1 MTNDRDKTA
10 PESGCADYEVG
21 YKKPP
26 RNTQFRKGKSG
37 NPAGRPKRAV
47 NVQASLTKT
56 LSEPVLVRIDGGKPT
71 KMSRLDAGL
80 LNLRTNMLKG
90 DPKGFAILV
99 KMMAAADMIKL
110 PQESE
115 TDVSINRED
124 QRMLDDLCARYGLDA
139 SSKSNE
145 VDHE

>member
-1 MTNDRDKTA
+1 M
-10 PESGCADYEVG
+10 
-21 YKKPP
+21 
-26 RNTQFRKGKSG
+26 
-37 NPAGRPKRAV
+37 
-47 NVQASLTKT
+47 NVHASLTKT
-56 LSEPVLVRIDGGKPT
+56 LSEPVLVRIDGKPT
-71 KMSRLDAGL
+71 KMSSLDAGL

-90 DPKGFAILV
+90 DPKAFAILV

-139 SSKSNE
+139 SSEIKRGGS
-145 VDHE
+145 

>member
-1 MTNDRDKTA
+1 MTNDLDKTVSKS
-10 PESGCADYEVG
+10 ERGDYEVG

-26 RNTQFRKGKSG
+26 RNRQFRKGKSG

-71 KMSRLDAGL
+71 KMSSLDAGL

-90 DPKGFAILV
+90 DPKAFDLGQNDGRGGHDQAS
-99 KMMAAADMIKL
+99 A
-110 PQESE
+110 
-115 TDVSINRED
+115 RERD
-124 QRMLDDLCARYGLDA
+124 
-139 SSKSNE
+139 
-145 VDHE
+145 

>member
-1 MTNDRDKTA
+1 MTNDLDKTV
-10 PESGCADYEVG
+10 PESGRGDYEVG

-47 NVQASLTKT
+47 NVQASLHKA
-56 LSEPVLVRIDGGKPT
+56 LSEPVIVRIDGKPT
-71 KMSRLDAGL
+71 KMSSLDAGL
-80 LNLRTNMLKG
+80 MNLKTNMLKG
-90 DPKGFAILV
+90 DPKAFAILV

-115 TDVSINRED
+115 TDVSITLEEE
-124 QRMLDDLCARYGLDA
+124 RMLDDFYARVGLND
-139 SSKSNE
+139 SSKE
-145 VDHE
+145 AGHE

>member
-1 MTNDRDKTA
+1 MTNDLDKTA
-10 PESGCADYEVG
+10 PESGCGDYEVG

-26 RNTQFRKGKSG
+26 RNRQFRKGKSG

-56 LSEPVLVRIDGGKPT
+56 LSEPVIVRIDGKPT
-71 KMSRLDAGL
+71 KMSSLDAGL

-90 DPKGFAILV
+90 DPKAFAILV

>member
-1 MTNDRDKTA
+1 MTNESDNKTL
-10 PESGCADYEVG
+10 ESGRGDYEVG

-26 RNTQFRKGKSG
+26 RHTQFRKGKSG

-56 LSEPVLVRIDGGKPT
+56 LSEPVIVRIDGKPT
-71 KMSRLDAGL
+71 KMSSLDAGL

-90 DPKGFAILV
+90 DPKAIAILV
-99 KMMAAADMIKL
+99 KMMVAADMIKL

>member
-1 MTNDRDKTA
+1 MTNDLDKTA
-10 PESGCADYEVG
+10 PESGREDYEVG

-56 LSEPVLVRIDGGKPT
+56 LSEPVLVRIDGKPT
-71 KMSRLDAGL
+71 KMSSLDAGL

-90 DPKGFAILV
+90 DPKAFAILV

-124 QRMLDDLCARYGLDA
+124 QRMLDCRRAAAFAAASARSISTRGF
-139 SSKSNE
+139 
-145 VDHE
+145 

>member
-1 MTNDRDKTA
+1 MTNDLDKTV
-10 PESGCADYEVG
+10 PESEPEGYEVG

-47 NVQASLTKT
+47 NVQASLTKM
-56 LSEPVLVRIDGGKPT
+56 LSEPVLVRMDGKPT
-71 KMSRLDAGL
+71 KMSSLDAGL

-90 DPKGFAILV
+90 DPKAFAILV

-110 PQESE
+110 PQECE
-115 TDVSINRED
+115 TDVSITLEE
-124 QRMLDDLCARYGLDA
+124 QRMFEDYCARFGLND
-139 SSKSNE
+139 SSKQAG
-145 VDHE
+145 HE

>member
-1 MTNDRDKTA
+1 MTNDLDKTV
-10 PESGCADYEVG
+10 PESGRGNYEVG

-26 RNTQFRKGKSG
+26 RNRQFRKGKSG

-56 LSEPVLVRIDGGKPT
+56 LSEPVLVRIDGKPR
-71 KMSRLDAGL
+71 KMSSLDAGL

-90 DPKGFAILV
+90 DPKAFAILV

>member
-1 MTNDRDKTA
+1 MTKNLDKTA
-10 PESGCADYEVG
+10 PESGREDYEVG

-47 NVQASLTKT
+47 NVQASLIKT
-56 LSEPVLVRIDGGKPT
+56 LSEPVIVRIDGKPT
-71 KMSRLDAGL
+71 KMSSLDAGL

-90 DPKGFAILV
+90 DPKAFAILV

-110 PQESE
+110 QQESE
-115 TDVSINRED
+115 TDLSINRED
-124 QRMLDDLCARYGLDA
+124 QRMLDELCARYGPDGNL
-139 SSKSNE
+139 KSNE
-145 VDHE
+145 TDHE